1 MFQVYTIIFGS
12 VKYSYFKGRITL
24 LLTSFLVLVNIFNAV
39 LESAPKSDGLTA
51 LEIWVICCIINVF
64 GVLAEY
70 ALLLKMIL
78 TNKTRKAKEN
88 LQSLMDLD
96 LKTYPKIT
104 KVNEKLTLEQN
115 QLINIG

>member
-1 MFQVYTIIFGS
+1 M
-12 VKYSYFKGRITL
+12 
-24 LLTSFLVLVNIFNAV
+24 
-39 LESAPKSDGLTA
+39 SAPKAEGLTA